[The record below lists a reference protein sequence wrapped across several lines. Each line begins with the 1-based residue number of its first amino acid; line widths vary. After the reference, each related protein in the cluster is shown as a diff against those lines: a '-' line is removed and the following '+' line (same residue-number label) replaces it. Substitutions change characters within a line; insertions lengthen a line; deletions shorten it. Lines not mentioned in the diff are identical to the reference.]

1 MERVEVVVLGRNI
14 GTALYVDD
22 SFSLKDKRRVVRSIT
37 QRVKNQFNVAV
48 AEIEDLNDQRVATIG
63 LACVSNRAPHAD
75 EMLQKVIDFI
85 ERNVED
91 GVLGEIET
99 ELIPY

>member
-1 MERVEVVVLGRNI
+1 MTMTIGAARV
-14 GTALYVDD
+14 TLYIDD

-37 QRVKNQFNVAV
+37 QRVRNQFNAGI
-48 AEIEDLNDQRVATIG
+48 AEIEDLNDQRVATLGIV
-63 LACVSNRAPHAD
+63 CVSNSAPHAD
-75 EMLQKVIDFI
+75 EMLKNVIDFI
-85 ERNVED
+85 ERNVEE